1 MLKKLTCFF
10 SRPME
15 KRNRMLID
23 RHFEE
28 LASLLAEG
36 VIDEDEYR
44 MLKVKVQTE
53 TRTEKEM
60 P

>member
-1 MLKKLTCFF
+1 MFNRLTCFF
-10 SRPME
+10 SGPIV
-15 KRNRMLID
+15 KHNRMLID
-23 RHFEE
+23 KHLKE
-28 LASLLAEG
+28 LAGLHAEG

-53 TRTEKEM
+53 TRTKKEM

>member
-1 MLKKLTCFF
+1 
-10 SRPME
+10 
-15 KRNRMLID
+15 MLID
-23 RHFEE
+23 KHLEE
-28 LASLLAEG
+28 LASLHAEG

-44 MLKVKVQTE
+44 MLKLKVQTE